1 MKTFSPSVCLAA
13 SVSLSLLAALP
24 APAQTGAAPAGRK
37 VRVAV
42 LDFDYA
48 TVHSGVAAIFGQNV
62 DVGQGVSDLLVSYLV
77 KDGSYSVIE
86 RRALD
91 QILAE
96 QNFSNSD
103 RADASSAARIGRLLG
118 VDAIIVGSVTQFG
131 NDTRTTGVGA
141 VGGGLG
147 RLGLGGVDQKRT
159 KAIVGLTGRVV
170 SVDTGEILAAVEG
183 LGESRRTSTSLAGG
197 GGSWGGFGAGRVNF
211 GSSNFQGTIIG
222 EAVKAAVEKMSGA
235 VIAERGRVA
244 VRQVTVQGLVAA
256 IVGTQVVL
264 NVGRKAGVN
273 VGDQFTVERVSQEI
287 KDPATGRVIR
297 RMSSSIGTVR
307 VVDVDDDSAVA
318 DVVSGTGFKVSDAV
332 KTVTK

>member
-13 SVSLSLLAALP
+13 SLSLSLLAALP

-147 RLGLGGVDQKRT
+147 RLGLGAVDQKRT

-273 VGDQFTVERVSQEI
+273 VGDQFAVERVSQEI